1 MTDVYISYAREDR
14 ERVRPLAETLQF
26 EGWDVWWDPSEPS
39 ADGSAALDQKLGSA
53 GAILVVWS
61 AYSRGSEYVRSEA
74 ATGLYK
80 NKLIQTRIDSA
91 APPRPFDQVE
101 VIDLSLWSTERD
113 DPNWRRVVQAVR
125 LFAGAP
131 GHNRPM
137 VARQAPRKKQKQ
149 PSANPSPSS
158 SPGYFERGRSIAM
171 APLIAVGVAAIAG
184 AGIWFVDPFNWR
196 GSNPKETIE
205 AAVATSGTEAVDMAA
220 AETGGA
226 FVDTEESEAA
236 WAGVDRN
243 KPESMRAYIGGY
255 PRTSTADTAR
265 SLLRVLDAQAWVD
278 AVTADNEIAYSSYLK
293 DFPEDGIAP
302 GAMAASARERLASL
316 TTERSQAIEEIQR
329 GLTALELYS
338 GKVDG
343 KGGNGTIAAMRE
355 FASLKRRPAPM
366 VSSAAPRDLRSFADL
381 IQKAALAAGKTI
393 ERPPV
398 ALAAATPAPA
408 PAVSAPAPK
417 TPAAVK
423 APEPVRTASA
433 PPIIAAATVAPSAPS
448 KAPTTVSA
456 PAPSKI
462 VPQPRSAIEAADA
475 ADRQRREAAAAAA
488 QLAKQSAVN
497 GGDDQAMAELR
508 RNAELKA
515 WETAAATG
523 TAAAYQTYLASYP
536 AGGRAA
542 DARAAVA
549 RLIKPSFSLDL
560 VSAEVRLAAEAARKA
575 QTTAGARAAAARST
589 ANAAQTAPGRI
600 TSDGKDGTRYETQ
613 ISRGAPNGLGIR
625 VSGGAQSSGD
635 RYRGEISNGMAS
647 GLGVYEFADN
657 SNNAVAGAQRY
668 EGEHS
673 GDQTSGYG
681 VTYWK
686 NGDTFAGLESGGTG
700 AARGVLNF
708 ANGQRYE
715 GELRNGVRNGVG
727 VVWSS
732 DGQVLMAG
740 RWENGQLVQPMS
752 P

>member
-39 ADGSAALDQKLGSA
+39 ADGSAALDQKLGTA

-131 GHNRPM
+131 GNTRPM
-137 VARQAPRKKQKQ
+137 VPRQAPRKK
-149 PSANPSPSS
+149 PAAAASS
-158 SPGYFERGRSIAM
+158 DYLERGRSIALG
-171 APLIAVGVAAIAG
+171 PLIAVGVGVAAVAG
-184 AGIWFVDPFNWR
+184 GGIWFVDPFSWR
-196 GSNPKETIE
+196 GSHPKETIE
-205 AAVATSGTEAVDMAA
+205 AAVATSGTETAEEAAA

-226 FVDTEESEAA
+226 FVDSDESEAA
-236 WAGVDRN
+236 WASVDRN
-243 KPESMRAYIGGY
+243 EPEMMRAYIGEY
-255 PRTSTADTAR
+255 PRSSTADTAR

-293 DFPEDGIAP
+293 DFPEEGIAP
-302 GAMAASARERLASL
+302 GAMATAARERLASL

-329 GLTALELYS
+329 GLIALELYS

-343 KGGNGTIAAMRE
+343 KGGNGTISAMRE

-381 IQKAALAAGKTI
+381 IQKAATAAGKTI

-398 ALAAATPAPA
+398 ALAAANPAPAAPAPTPAKTPAPL
-408 PAVSAPAPK
+408 
-417 TPAAVK
+417 K
-423 APEPVRTASA
+423 APDPVRTAST

-448 KAPTTVSA
+448 KAPTTVSTTTA
-456 PAPSKI
+456 SKI

-488 QLAKQSAVN
+488 LLAKQGAAIG
-497 GGDDQAMAELR
+497 GGDDVDLR
-508 RNAELKA
+508 RSAEQRA

-536 AGGRAA
+536 AGTRAA
-542 DARAAVA
+542 DAKAAVA
-549 RLIKPSFSLDL
+549 RLIRSAGYSLDQI
-560 VSAEVRLAAEAARKA
+560 APEVRLAVEAARKA
-575 QTTAGARAAAARST
+575 QTTATSRAASARDTASSAQSAVGLRSIVAA
-589 ANAAQTAPGRI
+589 
-600 TSDGKDGTRYETQ
+600 DGDRYETQ
-613 ISRGAPNGLGIR
+613 ISGGAPNGLGTR
-625 VSGGAQSSGD
+625 VSGDGKSSGD
-635 RYRGEISNGMAS
+635 RYRGEIRNGLAS

-700 AARGVLNF
+700 AARGVLSF
-708 ANGQRYE
+708 SNGQRYE

-727 VVWSS
+727 VVWSN

-740 RWENGQLVQPMS
+740 RWENGQLVQPMA